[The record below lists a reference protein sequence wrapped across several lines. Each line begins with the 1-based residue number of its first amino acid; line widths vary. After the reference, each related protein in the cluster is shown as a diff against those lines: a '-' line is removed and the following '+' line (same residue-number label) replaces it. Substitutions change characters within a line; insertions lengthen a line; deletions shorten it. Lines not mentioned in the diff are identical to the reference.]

1 MVRRGQS
8 ALSRGGPGGLAGLWG
23 RYPVPGREMRL
34 YRSRCSD
41 RQEQGDVKPAPLELT
56 VAELAELP
64 DALQDTLIRLT
75 R

>member
-1 MVRRGQS
+1 
-8 ALSRGGPGGLAGLWG
+8 
-23 RYPVPGREMRL
+23 MRL

-64 DALQDTLIRLT
+64 DAMQDTLIRLT